1 MFLKLTFD
9 SQQERSA
16 IFWWLCSLTQRI
28 AACCRNA
35 GRYLCFARSRRT
47 KSKEYINVVRNR
59 NSPNEVLVDILSAN
73 SKNHNVLIG
82 KNRRKV
88 SGGIQVF

>member
-9 SQQERSA
+9 SQQERSG
-16 IFWWLCSLTQRI
+16 SLTQRI

-35 GRYLCFARSRRT
+35 GRDLCFARSRRT

-59 NSPNEVLVDILSAN
+59 NSPNETLVDILSAN
-73 SKNHNVLIG
+73 SKNHDWKG
-82 KNRRKV
+82 MQFR
-88 SGGIQVF
+88 